1 MTQEQQQEQ
10 IQVTDADF
18 AELFRRQPQAQNELN
33 RIVSERVQREMM
45 QKRIEELEGQKSNGV
60 GEITPDFIEAKQ
72 WEPHLGKL

>member
-33 RIVSERVQREMM
+33 RIVSERVQRETM

-60 GEITPDFIEAKQ
+60 GEITPDFIEAK
-72 WEPHLGKL
+72 

>member
-1 MTQEQQQEQ
+1 MTQEQQEQ

-60 GEITPDFIEAKQ
+60 GEITPDFIEAR
-72 WEPHLGKL
+72 

>member
-18 AELFRRQPQAQNELN
+18 AELFPRQPQAQNELN

-60 GEITPDFIEAKQ
+60 GEITPDFIEAK
-72 WEPHLGKL
+72 